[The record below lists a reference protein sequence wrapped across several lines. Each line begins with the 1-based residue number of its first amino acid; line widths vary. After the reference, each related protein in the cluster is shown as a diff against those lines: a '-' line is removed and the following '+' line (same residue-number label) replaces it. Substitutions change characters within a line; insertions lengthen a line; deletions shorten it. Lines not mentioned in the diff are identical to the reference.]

1 MKGLTPAGGFWGMI
15 AGAASTVI
23 WYVIGYSMYGNLN
36 DFVGGIW
43 PAVVGSLVSLVVL
56 LAVSKF
62 TAPLEQEKLDILF
75 EEADVPS
82 NA

>member
-1 MKGLTPAGGFWGMI
+1 MI